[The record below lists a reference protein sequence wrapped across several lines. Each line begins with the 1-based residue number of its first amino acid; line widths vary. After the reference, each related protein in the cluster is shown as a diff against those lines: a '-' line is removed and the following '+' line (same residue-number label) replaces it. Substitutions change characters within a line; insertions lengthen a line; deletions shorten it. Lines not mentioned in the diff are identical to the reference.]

1 MQKKVLIID
10 DSALMRRVISDII
23 NEDERLTVADTAN
36 SGQPALDF
44 IDQGRRYDV
53 ILVDIHMPKMDGVQF
68 LKELNKRQV
77 QIPTIVAS
85 SAASRSTN
93 ETIEALE
100 LGAFDFVKKPSG
112 PVKYGFTGFR
122 TDLLVRIYVA
132 CNLGNYPGEVP
143 RGLMDT
149 AEPPHTAA
157 PVQQPAPAR
166 PTAPV
171 QPAQPAAQTGAS
183 GQKTQSKEASSRQ
196 PTRKPAE
203 QSRPTKTA
211 SVDRTAKPTTPVTQ
225 PARPAVS
232 AKTNQTVPADQPAAA
247 PPVRRPTV
255 MRAVRPGE
263 KLAVI
268 ASSTG
273 GPKALQSVIP
283 MFPKNFPYPVIVVQH
298 MPEGFTASL
307 ATRLNEMSQL
317 PVKEAENGEVLRGG
331 VVYIAKGGRQCELYQ
346 EKNGQYQILS
356 TDKPARGGLKPCAD
370 ILLESLMDTSFE
382 KIVCGVLTGMG
393 GDASKGIVRA
403 KSCKNIKVIAQD
415 EATCVVYGMPRA
427 AKVAGVVDEMVPLES
442 IAGTMIKTIGV

>member
-203 QSRPTKTA
+203 QSRPA
-211 SVDRTAKPTTPVTQ
+211 AVDRTAKPTTPVTQ